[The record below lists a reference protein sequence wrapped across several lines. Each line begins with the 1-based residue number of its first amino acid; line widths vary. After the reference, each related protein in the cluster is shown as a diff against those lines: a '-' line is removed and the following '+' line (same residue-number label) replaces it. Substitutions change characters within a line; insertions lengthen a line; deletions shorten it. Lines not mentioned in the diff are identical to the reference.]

1 MQHNLEPDNC
11 LFFRVEIYIS
21 YEEDDNM
28 ERLYTEKEV
37 IDYMVRAAEAA
48 VEGYR
53 RGLQKSI
60 LINTATALM
69 LAPAII
75 LVTKIKRK

>member
-1 MQHNLEPDNC
+1 
-11 LFFRVEIYIS
+11 
-21 YEEDDNM
+21 M

-37 IDYMVRAAEAA
+37 MDYMVRAAEAA

-53 RGLQKSI
+53 RGSQKSI
-60 LINTATALM
+60 LINTATALI

>member
-1 MQHNLEPDNC
+1 MDSF
-11 LFFRVEIYIS
+11 FFRVEIYIS

-37 IDYMVRAAEAA
+37 MDYMVRAAEAD

-60 LINTATALM
+60 LINTATALI